1 MSMYLVS
8 KALKARS
15 VGFCILSLAA
25 CIPAASV
32 AHADDEC
39 LNVATSMAEPD
50 FSPCDSD
57 LPQIDLDAALQDH
70 AGAKPAASAASAMPW
85 IAQQD
90 KGVPLQVNSSNSN
103 VSLRTSLDDLKNFNT
118 RTFVID
124 QSGASTPALPK
135 INTTP
140 NLPVDVWTSVDV
152 KGYEGDRD
160 QSTRT
165 GLGVDY
171 KLSRS
176 AVMGVSVE
184 RGDARSASAAP
195 ELDSKASAYV
205 TLQATPLISVDAR
218 TEWQAGNAGFAAANG
233 ASEKSAVILAPKIDH
248 SFALGDGKTISP
260 FVTYKREFE
269 MSTGA
274 ATLTT
279 PERSAG
285 AGVTYKDS
293 DIYTLSVTTD
303 VDAATATTP
312 QSVNSKFKLSVP
324 IN

>member
-1 MSMYLVS
+1 
-8 KALKARS
+8 
-15 VGFCILSLAA
+15 
-25 CIPAASV
+25 
-32 AHADDEC
+32 
-39 LNVATSMAEPD
+39 
-50 FSPCDSD
+50 
-57 LPQIDLDAALQDH
+57 
-70 AGAKPAASAASAMPW
+70 MPW
-85 IAQQD
+85 IAQRD

-124 QSGASTPALPK
+124 QSAASAPALPK
-135 INTTP
+135 ITTAP

-176 AVMGVSVE
+176 AVMGVAVE
-184 RGDARSASAAP
+184 RGDARSASAAT

-218 TEWQAGNAGFAAANG
+218 TEWQAGNAGFAAVNG

-274 ATLTT
+274 AALTT
-279 PERSAG
+279 PDRSAG
-285 AGVTYKDS
+285 AGVHE
-293 DIYTLSVTTD
+293 LP
-303 VDAATATTP
+303 A
-312 QSVNSKFKLSVP
+312 
-324 IN
+324 